1 MYDLHCHLLPSIDD
15 GASDLDIALEM
26 ARMQV
31 DQGVKV
37 VACTPHILPGLYHNS
52 GPDIQLR
59 VNALSEELSAEGID
73 LQVVAGADNHVT
85 PQFVQ
90 LLQQG
95 HLLAIGQSRYV
106 LVEPP
111 HHIAP
116 ARLEDVFF
124 ELLVAGY
131 VPILTH
137 PERLTWIEAKYDV
150 MMKLADSGVW
160 MQITSGSLL
169 GRFGKRAKYWA
180 ERMICEGRVHILA
193 SDAHDCE
200 RRPPDLGRG
209 QRAAQRLIGAEEA
222 QLLVATRP
230 AAVLQDLDPSMVQA
244 PAVQSN
250 IENRY
255 GRSTDDV
262 RSDSNSN
269 TVTLAGRL
277 RRLFG

>member
-15 GASDLDIALEM
+15 GASDLDVALEM

-37 VACTPHILPGLYHNS
+37 VACTPHILPGLYHNT
-52 GPDIQLR
+52 GPDIKLR
-59 VNALSEELSAEGID
+59 VKSLSEELSAQGID
-73 LQVVAGADNHVT
+73 LQIVAGADNHVT

-95 HLLAIGQSRYV
+95 HLLAIGASRYV

-150 MMKLADSGVW
+150 MTKLADSGVW

-209 QRAAQRLIGAEEA
+209 QRAAHRLVGAAEA

-230 AAVLQDLDPSMVQA
+230 AAVLQDLDRTMIQA
-244 PAVQSN
+244 PAVPSDAVVDFN
-250 IENRY
+250 E
-255 GRSTDDV
+255 GSGDV
-262 RSDSNSN
+262 QAARNSNSN
-269 TVTLAGRL
+269 TLAGRL
-277 RRLFG
+277 RRFFS

>member
-1 MYDLHCHLLPSIDD
+1 MYDLHCHLLPGIDD
-15 GASDLDIALEM
+15 GAEDLDIAIEM

-37 VACTPHILPGLYHNS
+37 VACTPHILPGLYHNT
-52 GPDIQLR
+52 GPDILLR
-59 VNALSEELSAEGID
+59 VNALSEELRANGID
-73 LQVVAGADNHVT
+73 LRLVAGADNHVT
-85 PQFVQ
+85 PEFVQ

-95 HLLAIGQSRYV
+95 HLLGVGQSRYV

-111 HHIAP
+111 HHTAP

-124 ELLVAGY
+124 NLQVAGY

-137 PERLTWIEAKYDV
+137 PERLTWIDSKYDV
-150 MMKLADSGVW
+150 VTKLADCGVW
-160 MQITSGSLL
+160 MQITSGSLI

-193 SDAHDCE
+193 SDAHNCE
-200 RRPPDLGRG
+200 RRPPDLARG
-209 QRAAQRLIGAEEA
+209 QRAAERLVGSEEA

-230 AAVLQDLDPSMVQA
+230 AAVLQDLDSSLVQA
-244 PAVQSN
+244 PAVPDN
-250 IENRY
+250 IADRLS
-255 GRSTDDV
+255 GGVDDV
-262 RSDSNSN
+262 GAASSSNN
-269 TVTLAGRL
+269 VTLVDRL